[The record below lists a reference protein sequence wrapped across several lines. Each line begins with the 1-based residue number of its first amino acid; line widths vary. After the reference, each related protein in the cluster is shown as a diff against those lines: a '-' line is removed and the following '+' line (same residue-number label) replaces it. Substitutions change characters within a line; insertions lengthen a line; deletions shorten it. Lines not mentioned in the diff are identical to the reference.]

1 MSVVS
6 GFGLARVAA
15 LFAGLALAQPAVA
28 QSSPV
33 QSSPAQTSPA
43 QTSRAL
49 PFQAAAARLARLV
62 PAQPGQPRI
71 VDGAQ
76 AIAGSYPFQVALI
89 LSNAPA
95 GNEFAGFFC
104 GGTLIGERHVLTASH
119 CFLSDGV
126 DTSVAADVHVYL
138 GHTGFRGGERIA
150 VTKLTRHPQW
160 NAEKLVNDIAIL
172 ELAHAPAAGT
182 RAGIIPITAGTAAA
196 ATAKVIGWGALD
208 HGGPSSRYLRET
220 RLAVVDRKTC
230 DSTHASFREK
240 QSRAIISEVVN
251 MIGLAKTAEDRIIK
265 VIAEGAESPVGENVI
280 CAGADIGK
288 RSACFGDSG
297 GPLFAEAEDGMPT
310 QIGVVSWGVGCS
322 TRDVYGVFTD
332 VARYGDWLRAEMK

>member
-1 MSVVS
+1 MSGVS
-6 GFGLARVAA
+6 RFGLARIAA
-15 LFAGLALAQPAVA
+15 LFAGLALVQPAL
-28 QSSPV
+28 
-33 QSSPAQTSPA
+33 AQTPPA
-43 QTSRAL
+43 KTSRPL
-49 PFQAAAARLARLV
+49 PIEAAAARLARLV
-62 PAQPGQPRI
+62 PPQPGQPRI

-76 AIAGSYPFQVALI
+76 AIPGSYPFQVALI

-126 DTSVAADVHVYL
+126 DTAVAADVHVYL
-138 GHTGFRGGERIA
+138 GHTGFRGGERIP
-150 VTKLTRHPQW
+150 VTRLTRHPHW

-182 RAGIIPITAGTAAA
+182 RAGLIPVATRSAPAE
-196 ATAKVIGWGALD
+196 TAKVIGWGALNP
-208 HGGPSSRYLRET
+208 GGQSSRYLRET

-230 DSTHASFREK
+230 DSTHASYREK

-280 CAGADIGK
+280 CAGADIGQ

-297 GPLFAEAEDGMPT
+297 GPLFAEAEDGTPT

-322 TRDVYGVFTD
+322 TREVDGVFTD